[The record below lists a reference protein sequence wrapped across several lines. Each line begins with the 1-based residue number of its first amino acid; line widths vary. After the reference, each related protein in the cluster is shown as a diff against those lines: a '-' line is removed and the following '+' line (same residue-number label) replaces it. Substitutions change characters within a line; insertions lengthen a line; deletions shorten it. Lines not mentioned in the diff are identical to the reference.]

1 MENQGSFVSS
11 TFLEHHGYIWLQSMK
26 YRGSSLSY
34 QLFRLEQWNCWWTPW
49 EEHGIRYSW
58 NIIFSPRTKGFK
70 GCWWKDAAKSLHHLS
85 ERWHS
90 LTWQPDLWHV
100 VHGTKSSGCD
110 LTWEVAQWP
119 AASRILGDFAKKSQG
134 LGFPSMISNVLP
146 HVAVHPSDPW
156 VLTGFGE
163 SCEGRRKR
171 WSQLGRNQIN
181 QGQNSFEMDPP
192 LPFPSISSRKWGN

>member
-1 MENQGSFVSS
+1 MATKHEI
-11 TFLEHHGYIWLQSMK
+11 L
-26 YRGSSLSY
+26 RGSSLSY
-34 QLFRLEQWNCWWTPW
+34 QLFRLVPNRIDEN
-49 EEHGIRYSW
+49 HGR
-58 NIIFSPRTKGFK
+58 NIIFSRTKGFK
-70 GCWWKDAAKSLHHLS
+70 GCWWKDNAKSFHHLAA
-85 ERWHS
+85 RHS
-90 LTWQPDLWHV
+90 LTWQADLWHV

-110 LTWEVAQWP
+110 LIWEGAQWP
-119 AASRILGDFAKKSQG
+119 AAYFGDSAKKSQG
-134 LGFPSMISNVLP
+134 LGFPSMITNVLP